1 MFRRA
6 VISSQRLPD
15 RSSRPLLDAGPGG
28 SAACSCSCCNRIGRT
43 KCDYGW
49 TGERRGPPD
58 WAIRPDLSVQGIG
71 GASDMKILLVD
82 DHQLFRE
89 GVELLLQRLNETLE
103 LLQAA
108 TCDEAFALCEANPD
122 IDLILLDLNL
132 AGMRGL
138 EGLLLLRERH
148 SGMPVVVLSSVDD
161 APTIRRAIDAG
172 AMGSFPDSSSEIM
185 LNALRLVLAK
195 GVYLPPR
202 ILLAASA
209 QGPFTPLHRPLTAN
223 ARQTGVGPITP
234 VELGLTPRQADVLY
248 LVLQGKPISSSAAS

>member
-1 MFRRA
+1 
-6 VISSQRLPD
+6 
-15 RSSRPLLDAGPGG
+15 
-28 SAACSCSCCNRIGRT
+28 
-43 KCDYGW
+43 
-49 TGERRGPPD
+49 
-58 WAIRPDLSVQGIG
+58 
-71 GASDMKILLVD
+71 MKILLVD

-138 EGLLLLRERH
+138 EGLSLLRERH

-172 AMGSFPDSSSEIM
+172 AMGFIPKSSSSEIM

-248 LVLQGKPISSSAAS
+248 LVLQGKPIKLICRELNLGEGTIKGHVSAVLRALNVTTRTQAIVAAHRLGLIFDAPAAAALLKQDADSR